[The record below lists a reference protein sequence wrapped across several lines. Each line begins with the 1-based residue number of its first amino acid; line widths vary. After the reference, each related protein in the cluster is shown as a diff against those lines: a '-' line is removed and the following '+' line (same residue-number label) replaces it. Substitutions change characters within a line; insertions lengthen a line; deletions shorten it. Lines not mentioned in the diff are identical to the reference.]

1 MEVGLDG
8 GQNTGAARRRGPLA
22 HRGRLEGME
31 AEPSLALAL
40 LLLLLEKTIIL
51 IGTGWQQDAT

>member
-22 HRGRLEGME
+22 HRGDVKGWKR
-31 AEPSLALAL
+31 SRVLALAL
-40 LLLLLEKTIIL
+40 LLLLLEKDDHIHS
-51 IGTGWQQDAT
+51 GSRNAT